1 MIPFPRRPTPQQ
13 RPLSGSLSLIPL
25 MPFIPAQRRESQSL
39 SLVLVLFFRSLSLV
53 LAVVAASLA
62 VTLAFTGSALAANAS
77 LNLAQFQQQLTNG
90 APQVVADA
98 LALEAEQNPT
108 SPHIQYNAGVAAYAA
123 QRWEDALV
131 AFDRVETLGHRGLA
145 QLARFQRGNAEY
157 QLGVDS
163 KVANLDE
170 TIARW
175 RAALEAYQ
183 AVLKEKPSDLRSRD
197 NDVFVRGKLLD
208 LLLEEARKAADQA
221 NQPAK
226 TPAQQIPDLRNA
238 HEKYSDAHQLS
249 PNHSEAQKGETD
261 TKDRLA
267 EALKQEGLRNVQ
279 QPLSLKSS
287 RREPRLPEVDAS
299 KLEQGVSQ
307 LEESQQLRPG
317 DPQVNEAL
325 KKAKERLADA
335 KVKQAE
341 TFLALEEQIPIT
353 KEKLAL
359 LRMAREQVDHAL
371 EQSPQHQEAKRTGEE
386 IDRRMAQVH
395 EDEGDFQEQQAAFSQ
410 PEQQAMQL
418 SQALDHFQQASELR
432 PNQPQLQAKQEKAEQ
447 KLAQTLDKLA
457 DKLMQSPAGQEPM
470 EAKAARLEG
479 AEQALNELQAIQP
492 SERTSQRA
500 DQVGKELDG
509 LRQMLADKGKEP
521 SEKNGPG
528 DPRTGAQ
535 PTPAPPQWM
544 TPPLDGPPRI
554 NQPGNKG
561 QAPKGAGR
569 NVRDY

>member
-1 MIPFPRRPTPQQ
+1 MSALPSTSAQMPSQKAVPFHISRTMAARSAVAAAATESPKLWSDRPATNWHEAF
-13 RPLSGSLSLIPL
+13 PLGNGRLGAMVFGGVELERLQLNEESVWSGSPQDAENPDSIKYLPEIRRLL
-25 MPFIPAQRRESQSL
+25 FAGKYAEAQ
-39 SLVLVLFFRSLSLV
+39 
-53 LAVVAASLA
+53 
-62 VTLAFTGSALAANAS
+62 
-77 LNLAQFQQQLTNG
+77 
-90 APQVVADA
+90 
-98 LALEAEQNPT
+98 
-108 SPHIQYNAGVAAYAA
+108 
-123 QRWEDALV
+123 
-131 AFDRVETLGHRGLA
+131 
-145 QLARFQRGNAEY
+145 ARFEQHKT
-157 QLGVDS
+157 QV
-163 KVANLDE
+163 
-170 TIARW
+170 
-175 RAALEAYQ
+175 
-183 AVLKEKPSDLRSRD
+183 
-197 NDVFVRGKLLD
+197 
-208 LLLEEARKAADQA
+208 EEARKAADQA

-226 TPAQQIPDLRNA
+226 TPAQRIPDLRNA

-249 PNHSEAQKGETD
+249 PNHSEAQKGEAE

-279 QPLSLKSS
+279 HPLSLKSS

-299 KLEQGVSQ
+299 KLEQGISQ

-317 DPQVNEAL
+317 DPQVDEAL
-325 KKAKERLADA
+325 KKAKDRLADA

-359 LRMAREQVDHAL
+359 LRMAREQIDHAL
-371 EQSPQHQEAKRTGEE
+371 EQSPQHQEAQRTGEE

-432 PNQPQLQAKQEKAEQ
+432 PNQPQLQAKQEKAQQ

-457 DKLMQSPAGQEPM
+457 DKLMQSPAGQEPT

-492 SERTSQRA
+492 SDRTSQRA
-500 DQVGKELDG
+500 EQVGKELDG
-509 LRQMLADKGKEP
+509 LRQMLADKSKEP
-521 SEKNGPG
+521 SESPGQG
-528 DPRTGAQ
+528 DPKNGAQ
-535 PTPAPPQWM
+535 PIPAPPQWM

-561 QAPKGAGR
+561 QAPKSAGR
-569 NVRDY
+569 NIRDY

>member
-1 MIPFPRRPTPQQ
+1 MINLPRRPTLQQ
-13 RPLSGSLSLIPL
+13 RPPLGSLSLTQ
-25 MPFIPAQRRESQSL
+25 AQPRKSQSL
-39 SLVLVLFFRSLSLV
+39 SLVSLFRSLSLV
-53 LAVVAASLA
+53 LAVLAAVLA
-62 VTLAFTGSALAANAS
+62 VTAVITGSALADNGPLKIA
-77 LNLAQFQQQLTNG
+77 LFQQQLTNG

-123 QRWEDALV
+123 HRWEDALV

-157 QLGVDS
+157 QLGVES
-163 KVANLDE
+163 KAANLDE
-170 TIARW
+170 TVSRW
-175 RAALEAYQ
+175 RAALEAYH
-183 AVLKEKPSDLRSRD
+183 AILKEQPNDLRSTE
-197 NDVFVRGKLLD
+197 NDAFVRGKLLD

-226 TPAQQIPDLRNA
+226 TPAQRIPDLRNA

-249 PNHSEAQKGETD
+249 PNHSEAQKGEAE

-279 QPLSLKSS
+279 HPLSLKAS

-299 KLEQGVSQ
+299 KLEQGISQ

-317 DPQVNEAL
+317 DPQVDEAL
-325 KKAKERLADA
+325 KKAKDRLADA

-359 LRMAREQVDHAL
+359 LRMAREQIDHAL
-371 EQSPQHQEAKRTGEE
+371 EQSPQHQEAQRTGEE

-432 PNQPQLQAKQEKAEQ
+432 PNQPQLQAKQEKAQQ

-457 DKLMQSPAGQEPM
+457 DKLMQSPARQEPT

-492 SERTSQRA
+492 SDRTSQRA
-500 DQVGKELDG
+500 EQVGKELDG
-509 LRQMLADKGKEP
+509 LRQMLADKSKEP
-521 SEKNGPG
+521 SESPGQG
-528 DPRTGAQ
+528 DPKNGAQ
-535 PTPAPPQWM
+535 PIPAPPQWM

-561 QAPKGAGR
+561 QAPKSAGR
-569 NVRDY
+569 NIRDY